1 MIHPELHTKPVA
13 LDRQRHRLMR
23 LKRDANDN
31 AHFAKLNSMF
41 VVAGEIGEA
50 CKEYPV
56 VWIEAGT
63 DAQGV
68 RQVAPIAVFGLVKG
82 ENLCIRDG
90 AWRTGY
96 MPVALRMYPFALARS
111 GDAQYAMCHDAD
123 STRFSVTEGEPL
135 FEADGTPSAFTN
147 DIQRQLEQVEVEVER
162 TRRLGLELLRLDL
175 LREMRFQATLPSG
188 SSIGVDGFLTV
199 DEERFAKLPDTEVL
213 QMHKSGLLGLVHA
226 HRLSLSNMSR
236 LAQWHI
242 ERHGVAPAA
251 AKT

>member
-13 LDRQRHRLMR
+13 LDRQQHRLMR

-31 AHFAKLNSMF
+31 ARFARLNSMF

-63 DAQGV
+63 DAQGA

-82 ENLCIRDG
+82 ENLCIRNDV
-90 AWRTGY
+90 WRTGY

-111 GDAQYAMCHDAD
+111 GDAQYTMCHDAD

-135 FEADGTPSAFTN
+135 FQADGTPSAFTT
-147 DIQRQLEQVEVEVER
+147 DIQRQLEQVEAEVER
-162 TRRLGLELLRLDL
+162 TRRSGLELLRLDL

-199 DEERFAKLPDTEVL
+199 DEERLAKLPDAEVL
-213 QMHKSGLLGLVHA
+213 QMHKSGLLGLLHA

-242 ERHGVAPAA
+242 ERHGAAPAA